1 MEVHFLFSYQNK
13 ERKEDYVLRKSLCFI
28 LISLFSLLLVGC
40 VQGKGIK
47 NPLNLEVSEFS
58 FTNQEG
64 EKLGLDDLKGK
75 VWIADF
81 VFTNCTTVC
90 LPMMANMT
98 ELQGKLKE
106 EDLNVELISFSVDPA
121 IDTPEVLKEYAGNYN
136 ADLSSWNFLT
146 GYSQNTIK
154 DFAAKSFKAIA
165 IKPETGDQVIH
176 GTSFYLVNK
185 EGTVMKDYSG
195 IDAPFDEIINDV
207 KLLNSKE

>member
-1 MEVHFLFSYQNK
+1 M
-13 ERKEDYVLRKSLCFI
+13 RKSLCFI

-40 VQGKGIK
+40 GQVQGIK
-47 NPLNLEVSEFS
+47 NPLNLEVREFN

-64 EKLGLDDLKGK
+64 EKFGLDDLKGK

-90 LPMMANMT
+90 LPMMANMA
-98 ELQGKLKE
+98 ELQGKLNE
-106 EDLNVELISFSVDPA
+106 EDLSVELVSFSVDPV
-121 IDTPEVLKEYAGNYN
+121 IDTPEVLKEYAGNFN
-136 ADLSSWNFLT
+136 ADLSNWNLLT

-154 DFAAKSFKAIA
+154 DFALKSFKAIA

-176 GTSFYLVNK
+176 GVSFYLINK
-185 EGTVMKDYSG
+185 DGMVMKDYSG
-195 IDAPFDEIINDV
+195 LDAPFDEIINDI